1 MEFLV
6 AVSRLDVH
14 RGVRDAGWI
23 LMFARDRARPQAIE
37 NSPSCV
43 TWLPILAVEL
53 SRFAAVCADWSVISV
68 APCIAG

>member
-14 RGVRDAGWI
+14 QGVRDAGWI
-23 LMFARDRARPQAIE
+23 LMIARDRARQKAIE

-43 TWLPILAVEL
+43 RWLPILASITL
-53 SRFAAVCADWSVISV
+53 ANPRL
-68 APCIAG
+68 